1 MRTFLLGFIILS
13 SGLYAQGMRGE
24 QTENIM
30 EPEQKLQEGKQE
42 RHTTKIYYDQ
52 KGNKVEE
59 VWNNYV
65 SDKGKESY
73 LRFKIFYKGNT
84 NIIVKKETYRMGE
97 SSPNPKTI
105 DYYDEAQRVYKSESF
120 YPRLTTLKYNR
131 KGRTNLRETLLN
143 ERRFYYT
150 DSCSCIEVY
159 DGYFEIQKRIL
170 VRPGQAMFETKR
182 TSSEQDLNCKES
194 DC

>member
-65 SDKGKESY
+65 SDKGK
-73 LRFKIFYKGNT
+73 
-84 NIIVKKETYRMGE
+84 
-97 SSPNPKTI
+97 
-105 DYYDEAQRVYKSESF
+105 
-120 YPRLTTLKYNR
+120 
-131 KGRTNLRETLLN
+131 NL
-143 ERRFYYT
+143 
-150 DSCSCIEVY
+150 I
-159 DGYFEIQKRIL
+159 
-170 VRPGQAMFETKR
+170 
-182 TSSEQDLNCKES
+182 
-194 DC
+194 